1 MSHDPSACQW
11 CSRPP
16 QWARPRDV
24 AIVLGRPLKT
34 LRAWMAEV
42 QVRHGSGV
50 TQVNYWQIRC
60 RDERTHH
67 RPNRKG
73 RRVA

>member
-1 MSHDPSACQW
+1 MSHDAEACAW

-24 AIVLGRPLKT
+24 AILLGRPLKT
-34 LRAWMAEV
+34 IRAWMAEC
-42 QVRHGSGV
+42 QTRAANV
-50 TQVNYWQIRC
+50 TEVNYWEIRC
-60 RDERTHH
+60 RDERSHQ